1 MPLPIESNPT
11 PTSQESAATTD
22 FPIPTTWDRLG
33 FERVGFKGFIPLLG
47 LDRTLLPTR
56 RGVYAVFRESTQRPT
71 FVDTNVITR
80 RKAYDVGRLGDKWI
94 DGPTVVYIGM
104 AEPKD
109 GLYGRL
115 GDFSRQSSS
124 HTGGRG
130 LWQLADATELI
141 VAWVETPEHRAEV
154 VEKSYL
160 RAFKAACGR
169 YPFANWRL

>member
-1 MPLPIESNPT
+1 MM
-11 PTSQESAATTD
+11 D
-22 FPIPTTWDRLG
+22 FPIPTSWDRPG
-33 FERVGFKGFIPLLG
+33 FEGVGFKGFVPLLG
-47 LDRTLLPTR
+47 LDRDLLPTR
-56 RGVYAVFRESTQRPT
+56 RGVYSVFRESASRPT

-80 RKAYDVGRLGDKWI
+80 RKAYDVGRLNQKWI
-94 DGPTVVYIGM
+94 DGQSVVYIGM

-124 HTGGRG
+124 HTGGRA
-130 LWQLADATELI
+130 LWQLAGARELI
-141 VAWVETPEHRAEV
+141 VAWVETPEHVAEV

-160 RAFKAACGR
+160 RAFKEANGR

>member
-11 PTSQESAATTD
+11 LTSQESAATTD
-22 FPIPTTWDRLG
+22 FPIPATWDRLG
-33 FERVGFKGFIPLLG
+33 FERVGFKGFISLLG
-47 LDRTLLPTR
+47 LDKTLLPTR

-71 FVDTNVITR
+71 FLDTNVITR
-80 RKAYDVGRLGDKWI
+80 RKAYAVPELKDKWI
-94 DGPTVVYIGM
+94 DGQALVYIGM

-115 GDFSRQSSS
+115 GDFSKQSSS
-124 HTGGRG
+124 HTGGRA
-130 LWQLADATELI
+130 LWQLGDANELI
-141 VAWVETPEHRAEV
+141 VAWAETPDQVAEV

-160 RAFKAACGR
+160 RAFKVAFGQ